1 MWAPDPSPPA
11 ESAHRGAEWD
21 GIALMKTAAQL
32 IAEIDRAQAARER
45 LTAEQE
51 EQSAKMLA
59 WLFAELNTAAVRVR
73 YNEPDVKLIAGD
85 GPGFV
90 IDRFGKLLC
99 RVSGRNGG
107 VRIVRVPIPKAEEFT
122 DYEGALRG
130 VLELLHEDCCRRPQ
144 DDRDPLKQA
153 DEPREPAGAA

>member
-1 MWAPDPSPPA
+1 M
-11 ESAHRGAEWD
+11 
-21 GIALMKTAAQL
+21 ALMKTAAQL

-45 LTAEQE
+45 LIAEQE

-107 VRIVRVPIPKAEEFT
+107 VRIVRVPIPKAEEST

-130 VLELLHEDCCRRPQ
+130 VLELLHEDCRRRPH

-153 DEPREPAGAA
+153 DEREPAGTA